1 MTTNTTQAIVA
12 EAICCGIYGQP
23 VSALESEDFEAAAR
37 LIQYLNEEA
46 GYIIVDV
53 DTVLA

>member
-37 LIQYLNEEA
+37 LIQYLNRA
-46 GYIIVDV
+46 GYIIVNV
-53 DTVLA
+53 ATVWA